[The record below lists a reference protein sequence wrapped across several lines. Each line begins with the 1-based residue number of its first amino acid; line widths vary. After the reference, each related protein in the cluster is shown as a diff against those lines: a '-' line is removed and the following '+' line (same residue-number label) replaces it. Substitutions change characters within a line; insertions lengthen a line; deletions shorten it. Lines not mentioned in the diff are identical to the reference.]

1 MMRTT
6 IRLNDELFR
15 RVRESAVG
23 TNRTFTA
30 VIEDSLRLALQSKSA
45 VLRRGKTK
53 IPTSGSGGLLPGV
66 DLEDFSSLVDI
77 MEGR

>member
-1 MMRTT
+1 MRTT

-15 RVRESAVG
+15 RVRESAAG
-23 TNRTFTA
+23 TNRTITA
-30 VIEDSLRLALQSKSA
+30 VIEDALRLSFQSKFT
-45 VLRRGKTK
+45 VLGRGKTK

-66 DLEDFSSLVDI
+66 DLDDFSSLVDI

>member
-1 MMRTT
+1 MRTT

-15 RVRESAVG
+15 QVRESAAG
-23 TNRTFTA
+23 TNRTITA
-30 VIEDSLRLALQSKSA
+30 VIEDSLRLALQSKSI
-45 VLRRGKTK
+45 VLPRGKTK

-66 DLEDFSSLVDI
+66 DLDDFSSLVDI